1 MAEKMT
7 AVEIRRA
14 YQREWRAKNKD
25 KVKAYNQKFW
35 ERRAEKARK
44 EQTNNDL

>member
-1 MAEKMT
+1 MAEEMT
-7 AVEIRRA
+7 AADIRRA

-44 EQTNNDL
+44 EQMNNEQ

>member
-1 MAEKMT
+1 MTEETTAAEL
-7 AVEIRRA
+7 RRA
-14 YQREWRAKNKD
+14 YHREWRAKNKD

-44 EQTNNDL
+44 ERTNNEQ

>member
-1 MAEKMT
+1 MAEEMT
-7 AVEIRRA
+7 AVEIRGA

-44 EQTNNDL
+44 EQQTNE